1 VNYRIPALG
10 YRGVPLGIDCRRVVE
25 TGIVPAVN
33 TGISH
38 KQPGVGV
45 IGTGVV
51 RLPVAPF
58 VAAVEAV
65 GELLAHTPSG

>member
-1 VNYRIPALG
+1 VL
-10 YRGVPLGIDCRRVVE
+10 E

-51 RLPVAPF
+51 RLPIDPF

-65 GELLAHTPSG
+65 GEVLAHTPSG